1 MISISTK
8 RLLKN
13 QKESHTGMTRNMYIL
28 PQNTGEKKNKG
39 VELKILKWR
48 PTGKVGVRRSPH
60 ISWVGLCL

>member
-8 RLLKN
+8 RLLKK

-28 PQNTGEKKNKG
+28 PQNTGEKKKKG

-48 PTGKVGVRRSPH
+48 PTGKVGVRSPH